1 MLGIINI
8 LRKMKRKYDRLKK
21 NEYGG
26 EAVNNVLM
34 LVVTILI
41 IALLLVFTI
50 SQLELAKQGIL
61 DLFEIPQGSYINP
74 FYFIKSHNR
83 YFSIIL

>member
-1 MLGIINI
+1 MTYIIKI
-8 LRKMKRKYDRLKK
+8 LRKIKRKYDNFKK

-26 EAVNNVLM
+26 DAVNNILM

-41 IALLLVFTI
+41 IALILVFAI

-61 DLFEIPQGSYINP
+61 DLFDIPQGSYINS
-74 FYFIKSHNR
+74 FYLIKSHNE